1 MVYEKGFAIV
11 GIGCRFPGG
20 VTSLEGLWNVLSGG
34 KDVVTSVPGER
45 FDLARYWHPDRKAS
59 GRTCSAGIRTSLP
72 FSSRRASCG
81 TSDTNAATAAVVLPL
96 RLRSDIFEK
105 GRL

>member
-34 KDVVTSVPGER
+34 KDVVTSV
-45 FDLARYWHPDRKAS
+45 
-59 GRTCSAGIRTSLP
+59 
-72 FSSRRASCG
+72 RASALIWHG
-81 TSDTNAATAAVVLPL
+81 TGILIARPPGAPVP
-96 RLRSDIFEK
+96 
-105 GRL
+105 